1 MVLITKNNKKCKP
14 HKAPKF
20 RHFFDLVY
28 RPTYPENMS
37 FLSYHKK
44 KVAITKDTNI
54 KALRKKAKRY
64 QLSIWVD
71 NIQIAEEIN
80 TKDKQ
85 KMEYKM
91 DLLECIK
98 TRLEELQTQ
107 KSQQNEILKAAA
119 HYLQAK
125 VQSGNESAI
134 SHPEELIKVAETF
147 LTPSKNQG

>member
-14 HKAPKF
+14 HKTSNF
-20 RHFFDLVY
+20 RRLFDLVC

-37 FLSYHKK
+37 FLSHHKK

-64 QLSIWVD
+64 QLWVD
-71 NIQIAEEIN
+71 NIRSAEEIN

-91 DLLECIK
+91 EFLGCIK

-107 KSQQNEILKAAA
+107 
-119 HYLQAK
+119 
-125 VQSGNESAI
+125 
-134 SHPEELIKVAETF
+134 
-147 LTPSKNQG
+147 